1 MSEEERVCRRCLL
14 LESGKDGIMLDI
26 RRRIE
31 KLSEKEKASPDVYSS
46 RLGECKKCGF
56 LADGTC
62 LKCGCYPEF
71 RAAFI
76 KQKCP
81 ANKW

>member
-1 MSEEERVCRRCLL
+1 MSGERVCRRCLL
-14 LESGKDGIMLDI
+14 WESGREDVLSDI

-31 KLSEKEKASPDVYSS
+31 KIPPSEKCAPETYAE
-46 RLGECKKCGF
+46 RLKVCAACDQ

-71 RAAFI
+71 RASFARQRCPM
-76 KQKCP
+76 KQ
-81 ANKW
+81 W